1 MIKVQ
6 IDNSLFSFSFPLFFL
21 LQSRRSDLRLLL
33 SAKRSNLYLSGY
45 SVNPPWVV
53 VGAGLDPPSD
63 FVTTKSHCR
72 KAIMVL
78 FPSEIRK
85 IEIQFFGGRE
95 LPAQRIKI
103 PMIAGG
109 NHTSTNNDPP
119 LQPVIDECT
128 EQLGK
133 LKFDCIRKK

>member
-1 MIKVQ
+1 M
-6 IDNSLFSFSFPLFFL
+6 
-21 LQSRRSDLRLLL
+21 
-33 SAKRSNLYLSGY
+33 
-45 SVNPPWVV
+45 V

-128 EQLGK
+128 EQLAK
-133 LKFDCIRKK
+133 LKFVRQYRTERYPEV

>member
-1 MIKVQ
+1 
-6 IDNSLFSFSFPLFFL
+6 
-21 LQSRRSDLRLLL
+21 
-33 SAKRSNLYLSGY
+33 
-45 SVNPPWVV
+45 
-53 VGAGLDPPSD
+53 
-63 FVTTKSHCR
+63 
-72 KAIMVL
+72 MVL

-128 EQLGK
+128 EQLAK
-133 LKFDCIRKK
+133 LEFDWGSHEPSGTQRCNDLLRTLHELAAGPARQAN